1 MEGEMREKTRMYKE
15 EVWVWVIVEDQRT
28 FPAQEKRQL
37 IPSMLKK
44 MNCKISLKNT
54 TEQIPKRLQNFQIKQ
69 KNFGTC
75 RTFLNFQL

>member
-15 EVWVWVIVEDQRT
+15 EVWAWVIVEDQRT

-54 TEQIPKRLQNFQIKQ
+54 TEQIPKRLQNFQIK
-69 KNFGTC
+69 
-75 RTFLNFQL
+75 

>member
-37 IPSMLKK
+37 IPSTLKK

-54 TEQIPKRLQNFQIKQ
+54 TEQIPKLLQNFQIK
-69 KNFGTC
+69 
-75 RTFLNFQL
+75 